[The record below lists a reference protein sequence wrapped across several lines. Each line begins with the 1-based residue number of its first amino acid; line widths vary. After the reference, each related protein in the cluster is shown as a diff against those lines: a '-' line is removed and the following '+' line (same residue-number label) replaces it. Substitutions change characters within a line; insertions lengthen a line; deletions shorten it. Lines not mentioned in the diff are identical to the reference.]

1 MSNRIS
7 DADIDAILREFSEQQ
22 EQEARAAESAA
33 SRRRESAA
41 PAAPERSPR
50 RESRPEPRSEW
61 AKERTPQPESR
72 REVRREQERA
82 KERAPQPEPRWE
94 TRREPERTRERA
106 PQPESRRE
114 TRREPERARE
124 RDARSKPQPPRE
136 ATPVRASRPAF
147 SFGYLILILLSI
159 AALVWALV
167 NVHPGT
173 GTNTGSSTENRLDLV
188 GKLDVFMNN
197 AASDALENVAY
208 IKKIYTIPES
218 DLVAPKPDQSKFGS
232 TTDPAVVQAVVDSA
246 SELLE
251 GQELIWNPDIVLME
265 GSEIEYYCDET
276 ILVIAWKEAI
286 NNSACSFV
294 EVKIAHGSQLRRA
307 LSDNTYGSSVYMYPT
322 QMAQNAN
329 AVVAI
334 NGDFYGH
341 RSCGITIY
349 QRQLYRFN
357 PRTLESCFF
366 TASGDMIF
374 THVGELNTEE
384 EVKKFVQDNDITF
397 SVSFGPILVENGE
410 KKTTNTYLVGEVD
423 IHYSRAA
430 IGQVDKLHYLLMSI
444 NEEGVYKNRVTIN
457 QAADLIYAKGVPN
470 AYALDG
476 GQTATIVM
484 NGETFNRPDWG
495 NERIMTD
502 IIYFATA
509 IPGEEA
515 SS

>member
-22 EQEARAAESAA
+22 EQETRAAESAP
-33 SRRRESAA
+33 SRRRESTAQ
-41 PAAPERSPR
+41 ERSPR
-50 RESRPEPRSEW
+50 RENRTEPRT
-61 AKERTPQPESR
+61 ERP
-72 REVRREQERA
+72 
-82 KERAPQPEPRWE
+82 KERAPQPAPRREP
-94 TRREPERTRERA
+94 RREPERPKERE
-106 PQPESRRE
+106 
-114 TRREPERARE
+114 
-124 RDARSKPQPPRE
+124 ARSRPQPPRE
-136 ATPVRASRPAF
+136 ATPVRPAF
-147 SFGYLILILLSI
+147 SFGYLILIVLSI
-159 AALVWALV
+159 LALVWALV
-167 NVHPGT
+167 NIHPGT
-173 GTNTGSSTENRLDLV
+173 GTNTGSTTENRLDLV

-197 AASDALENVAY
+197 SASDALENVAY
-208 IKKIYTIPES
+208 IRKIYTIPES

-246 SELLE
+246 AELLE

-341 RSCGITIY
+341 RSCGITVY

-357 PRTLESCFF
+357 PRSLESCFF

-374 THVGELNTEE
+374 THVGELNTEDD
-384 EVKKFVQDNDITF
+384 VKRFVQDNDITF
-397 SVSFGPILVENGE
+397 SISFGPILVENGE

-423 IHYSRAA
+423 IQYSRAA

>member
-22 EQEARAAESAA
+22 EQETRAAESAA

-50 RESRPEPRSEW
+50 RESRPELRS
-61 AKERTPQPESR
+61 
-72 REVRREQERA
+72 ERA
-82 KERAPQPEPRWE
+82 KERVSQSEPRRE
-94 TRREPERTRERA
+94 VRREPERTRERTS
-106 PQPESRRE
+106 QPESRRE
-114 TRREPERARE
+114 TRREPERPKE
-124 RDARSKPQPPRE
+124 RAARSKPQPPRE

-159 AALVWALV
+159 AALAWALV

-173 GTNTGSSTENRLDLV
+173 GTNTGSTTENRLDLV

-251 GQELIWNPDIVLME
+251 GQELVWNPDIVLME

-374 THVGELNTEE
+374 THVGELNTEDD
-384 EVKKFVQDNDITF
+384 VKKFVQDNDITF
-397 SVSFGPILVENGE
+397 SISFGPILVENGE

-423 IHYSRAA
+423 IQYSRAA

-444 NEEGVYKNRVTIN
+444 NEEGRYKNRVTIN

>member
-22 EQEARAAESAA
+22 EQETRAAESAP
-33 SRRRESAA
+33 SRRRESTAQ
-41 PAAPERSPR
+41 ERSPR
-50 RESRPEPRSEW
+50 RENRPEPRTERSED
-61 AKERTPQPESR
+61 
-72 REVRREQERA
+72 
-82 KERAPQPEPRWE
+82 RAPQPAPRREP
-94 TRREPERTRERA
+94 RREPER
-106 PQPESRRE
+106 PK
-114 TRREPERARE
+114 E
-124 RDARSKPQPPRE
+124 RDARSRPQPPRE
-136 ATPVRASRPAF
+136 ATPVRPAF
-147 SFGYLILILLSI
+147 SFGYLILIVLSI
-159 AALVWALV
+159 LALVWALV

-173 GTNTGSSTENRLDLV
+173 GTNTGSTTENRLDLV

-197 AASDALENVAY
+197 SASDALENVAY
-208 IKKIYTIPES
+208 IRKIYTIPES

-246 SELLE
+246 AELLE

-341 RSCGITIY
+341 RSCGITVY

-357 PRTLESCFF
+357 PRSLESCFF

-374 THVGELNTEE
+374 THVGELNTED
-384 EVKKFVQDNDITF
+384 EVKKFVQDNDIVF

>member
-7 DADIDAILREFSEQQ
+7 DADIDAILREFSKQQ
-22 EQEARAAESAA
+22 EQETRAAESAP
-33 SRRRESAA
+33 SRRRDSTAQ
-41 PAAPERSPR
+41 ERSPR
-50 RESRPEPRSEW
+50 RENRPEPR
-61 AKERTPQPESR
+61 AERS
-72 REVRREQERA
+72 
-82 KERAPQPEPRWE
+82 KDRAPQPAPRREP
-94 TRREPERTRERA
+94 RREPER
-106 PQPESRRE
+106 PK
-114 TRREPERARE
+114 E
-124 RDARSKPQPPRE
+124 RDARSRPQPPRE
-136 ATPVRASRPAF
+136 ATPVRPAF
-147 SFGYLILILLSI
+147 SFGYLILIVLSI
-159 AALVWALV
+159 LALVWALV
-167 NVHPGT
+167 NIHPGT
-173 GTNTGSSTENRLDLV
+173 GTNTGSTTENRLDLV

-197 AASDALENVAY
+197 SASDALENVAY
-208 IKKIYTIPES
+208 IRKIYTIPES

-246 SELLE
+246 AELLE

-341 RSCGITIY
+341 RSCGITVY

-357 PRTLESCFF
+357 PRSLESCFF

-374 THVGELNTEE
+374 THVGELNTEDD
-384 EVKKFVQDNDITF
+384 VKRFVQDNDITF
-397 SVSFGPILVENGE
+397 SISFGPILVENGE

-423 IHYSRAA
+423 IQYSRAA

>member
-22 EQEARAAESAA
+22 EQETRAAESAP
-33 SRRRESAA
+33 SRRRESTAQ
-41 PAAPERSPR
+41 ERSPR
-50 RESRPEPRSEW
+50 RENRPEPRT
-61 AKERTPQPESR
+61 ERP
-72 REVRREQERA
+72 
-82 KERAPQPEPRWE
+82 KERAPQPAPRREP
-94 TRREPERTRERA
+94 RREPER
-106 PQPESRRE
+106 PK
-114 TRREPERARE
+114 E
-124 RDARSKPQPPRE
+124 RDARSRPQPPRE
-136 ATPVRASRPAF
+136 ATPVRPAF
-147 SFGYLILILLSI
+147 SFGYLILIVLSI
-159 AALVWALV
+159 LALVWALV
-167 NVHPGT
+167 NSHPGT
-173 GTNTGSSTENRLDLV
+173 GTNTGSTTENRLDLV

-197 AASDALENVAY
+197 SASDALENVAY
-208 IKKIYTIPES
+208 IRKIYTIPES

-246 SELLE
+246 AELLE

-341 RSCGITIY
+341 RSCGITVY

-357 PRTLESCFF
+357 PRSLESCFF
-366 TASGDMIF
+366 AASGDMIF
-374 THVGELNTEE
+374 THVGELNTEDD
-384 EVKKFVQDNDITF
+384 VKRFVQDNDITF
-397 SVSFGPILVENGE
+397 SISFGPILVENGE

-423 IHYSRAA
+423 IQYSRAA

>member
-22 EQEARAAESAA
+22 EQETRAAESAP

-41 PAAPERSPR
+41 PAAQERSPR
-50 RESRPEPRSEW
+50 RESRPEPRT
-61 AKERTPQPESR
+61 ERS
-72 REVRREQERA
+72 
-82 KERAPQPEPRWE
+82 KERAPQPAP
-94 TRREPERTRERA
+94 RREARQAPER
-106 PQPESRRE
+106 PK
-114 TRREPERARE
+114 E
-124 RDARSKPQPPRE
+124 RDARSRPQPPRE
-136 ATPVRASRPAF
+136 ATPVRPAF
-147 SFGYLILILLSI
+147 SFGYLILIVLSI
-159 AALVWALV
+159 LALVWALV

-173 GTNTGSSTENRLDLV
+173 GTNTGSTTENRLDLV

-197 AASDALENVAY
+197 SASDALENVAY

-246 SELLE
+246 AELLE

-341 RSCGITIY
+341 RSCGITVY

-357 PRTLESCFF
+357 PRSLESCFF

-374 THVGELNTEE
+374 THVGELNTEDD
-384 EVKKFVQDNDITF
+384 VKRFVQDNDITF
-397 SVSFGPILVENGE
+397 SISFGPILVENGE

-423 IHYSRAA
+423 IQYSRAA

>member
-72 REVRREQERA
+72 REVRREPERA
-82 KERAPQPEPRWE
+82 KERAPQPESRWE

-136 ATPVRASRPAF
+136 ATPVRPAF
-147 SFGYLILILLSI
+147 SFGYLILIVLSI
-159 AALVWALV
+159 LALVWALV
-167 NVHPGT
+167 NIHPGT
-173 GTNTGSSTENRLDLV
+173 GTNTGSTTENRLDLV

-197 AASDALENVAY
+197 SASDALENVAY
-208 IKKIYTIPES
+208 IRKIYTIPES

-341 RSCGITIY
+341 RSCGITVY

-357 PRTLESCFF
+357 PRSL
-366 TASGDMIF
+366 
-374 THVGELNTEE
+374 
-384 EVKKFVQDNDITF
+384 
-397 SVSFGPILVENGE
+397 
-410 KKTTNTYLVGEVD
+410 
-423 IHYSRAA
+423 
-430 IGQVDKLHYLLMSI
+430 
-444 NEEGVYKNRVTIN
+444 
-457 QAADLIYAKGVPN
+457 
-470 AYALDG
+470 
-476 GQTATIVM
+476 
-484 NGETFNRPDWG
+484 
-495 NERIMTD
+495 
-502 IIYFATA
+502 
-509 IPGEEA
+509 
-515 SS
+515 

>member
-22 EQEARAAESAA
+22 EQEARAAESAP
-33 SRRRESAA
+33 SRRRDSTAQ
-41 PAAPERSPR
+41 ERSPR
-50 RESRPEPRSEW
+50 RENRPEPR
-61 AKERTPQPESR
+61 AERS
-72 REVRREQERA
+72 
-82 KERAPQPEPRWE
+82 KDRAPQPAPRREP
-94 TRREPERTRERA
+94 RREPERPKERE
-106 PQPESRRE
+106 
-114 TRREPERARE
+114 
-124 RDARSKPQPPRE
+124 ARSRPQPPRE
-136 ATPVRASRPAF
+136 ATPVRPAF
-147 SFGYLILILLSI
+147 SFGYLILIVLSI
-159 AALVWALV
+159 LALVWALV
-167 NVHPGT
+167 NIHPGT
-173 GTNTGSSTENRLDLV
+173 GTNTGSTTENRLDLV

-208 IKKIYTIPES
+208 IRKIYTIPES

-246 SELLE
+246 AELLE

-341 RSCGITIY
+341 RSCGITVY

-357 PRTLESCFF
+357 PRSLESCFF

-374 THVGELNTEE
+374 THVGELNTED

>member
-22 EQEARAAESAA
+22 EQEARAAESAP
-33 SRRRESAA
+33 SRRRDSTAQ
-41 PAAPERSPR
+41 ERSPR
-50 RESRPEPRSEW
+50 RENRPEPR
-61 AKERTPQPESR
+61 AERS
-72 REVRREQERA
+72 
-82 KERAPQPEPRWE
+82 KDRAPQPAPRREP
-94 TRREPERTRERA
+94 RREPERPKERE
-106 PQPESRRE
+106 
-114 TRREPERARE
+114 
-124 RDARSKPQPPRE
+124 ARSRPQPPRE
-136 ATPVRASRPAF
+136 ATPVRPAF
-147 SFGYLILILLSI
+147 SFGYLILIVLSI
-159 AALVWALV
+159 LALVWALV
-167 NVHPGT
+167 NIHPGT
-173 GTNTGSSTENRLDLV
+173 GTNTGSTTENRLDLV

-197 AASDALENVAY
+197 SASDALVNVAATTE
-208 IKKIYTIPES
+208 IYTIPES

-246 SELLE
+246 AELLE

-341 RSCGITIY
+341 RSCGITVY

-357 PRTLESCFF
+357 PRSLESCFF

-374 THVGELNTEE
+374 THVGELNTEDD
-384 EVKKFVQDNDITF
+384 VKRFVQDNDITF
-397 SVSFGPILVENGE
+397 SISFGPILVENGE

-423 IHYSRAA
+423 IQYSRAA

>member
-22 EQEARAAESAA
+22 EQESRAAESAA
-33 SRRRESAA
+33 SRRRERAA
-41 PAAPERSPR
+41 PAPPERSPR
-50 RESRPEPRSEW
+50 RESRPEPRSE
-61 AKERTPQPESR
+61 
-72 REVRREQERA
+72 RA
-82 KERAPQPEPRWE
+82 KERVSQPEP
-94 TRREPERTRERA
+94 
-106 PQPESRRE
+106 RRE
-114 TRREPERARE
+114 TRREPERARERTPQPEPRRETRREPERPKE

-136 ATPVRASRPAF
+136 ATPVRPSRPAF

-159 AALVWALV
+159 LALVWALV

-173 GTNTGSSTENRLDLV
+173 GTNTGSTTENRLDLV

-197 AASDALENVAY
+197 AASDALENVAD

-246 SELLE
+246 SALLE
-251 GQELIWNPDIVLME
+251 GQELVWNPDIVLME

>member
-22 EQEARAAESAA
+22 EQEARAAESAP
-33 SRRRESAA
+33 SRRRDSTAQ
-41 PAAPERSPR
+41 ERSPR
-50 RESRPEPRSEW
+50 RENRPEPRAARS
-61 AKERTPQPESR
+61 KD
-72 REVRREQERA
+72 
-82 KERAPQPEPRWE
+82 RAPQPAPRREP
-94 TRREPERTRERA
+94 RREPERPKERE
-106 PQPESRRE
+106 
-114 TRREPERARE
+114 
-124 RDARSKPQPPRE
+124 ARSRPQPPRE
-136 ATPVRASRPAF
+136 ATPVRPAF
-147 SFGYLILILLSI
+147 SFGYLILIVLSI
-159 AALVWALV
+159 LALVWALV
-167 NVHPGT
+167 NIHPGT
-173 GTNTGSSTENRLDLV
+173 GTNTGSTTENRLDLV

-197 AASDALENVAY
+197 SASDALENVAY
-208 IKKIYTIPES
+208 IRKIYTIPES

-246 SELLE
+246 AELLE

-341 RSCGITIY
+341 RSCGITVY

-357 PRTLESCFF
+357 PRSLESCFF

-374 THVGELNTEE
+374 THVGELSTEDD
-384 EVKKFVQDNDITF
+384 VKRFVQDNDITF
-397 SVSFGPILVENGE
+397 SISFGPILVENGE

-423 IHYSRAA
+423 IQYSRAA

>member
-22 EQEARAAESAA
+22 EQETRAAESAP

-41 PAAPERSPR
+41 PAAQERSPR
-50 RESRPEPRSEW
+50 RENRPEPRT
-61 AKERTPQPESR
+61 ERS
-72 REVRREQERA
+72 
-82 KERAPQPEPRWE
+82 KERAPQPAP
-94 TRREPERTRERA
+94 RREARQAPER
-106 PQPESRRE
+106 PK
-114 TRREPERARE
+114 E
-124 RDARSKPQPPRE
+124 RDARSRPQPPRE
-136 ATPVRASRPAF
+136 ATPVRPAF
-147 SFGYLILILLSI
+147 SFGYLILIVLSI
-159 AALVWALV
+159 LALVWALV

-173 GTNTGSSTENRLDLV
+173 GTNTGSTTENRLDLV

-197 AASDALENVAY
+197 SASDALENVAY
-208 IKKIYTIPES
+208 IRKIYTIPES

-246 SELLE
+246 AELLE

-341 RSCGITIY
+341 RSCGITVY

-357 PRTLESCFF
+357 PRSLESCFF

-374 THVGELNTEE
+374 THVGELNTEDD
-384 EVKKFVQDNDITF
+384 VKRFVQDNDITF
-397 SVSFGPILVENGE
+397 SISFGPILVENGE

-423 IHYSRAA
+423 IQYSRAA

>member
-22 EQEARAAESAA
+22 EQESRAAESAA

-41 PAAPERSPR
+41 PAPPERSPR
-50 RESRPEPRSEW
+50 RESRPEPRSER
-61 AKERTPQPESR
+61 AKERVSQPEPRREVRREPERARERTPQPE
-72 REVRREQERA
+72 
-82 KERAPQPEPRWE
+82 P
-94 TRREPERTRERA
+94 
-106 PQPESRRE
+106 RRE
-114 TRREPERARE
+114 TRREPERPKE

-136 ATPVRASRPAF
+136 ATPVRPSRPAF

-159 AALVWALV
+159 AALAWALV

-173 GTNTGSSTENRLDLV
+173 GTNTGSTTENRLDLV

-197 AASDALENVAY
+197 AASDALENVAD

-246 SELLE
+246 SALLE
-251 GQELIWNPDIVLME
+251 GQELVWSPDIVLME

-357 PRTLESCFF
+357 PRTLENCFF

>member
-22 EQEARAAESAA
+22 EQESRAAESAA

-41 PAAPERSPR
+41 PAPPERSPR
-50 RESRPEPRSEW
+50 RESRPEPRSE
-61 AKERTPQPESR
+61 
-72 REVRREQERA
+72 RA
-82 KERAPQPEPRWE
+82 KERVSQPEP
-94 TRREPERTRERA
+94 
-106 PQPESRRE
+106 RRE
-114 TRREPERARE
+114 TRREPERARERTPQPEPRRETRREPERPKE

-136 ATPVRASRPAF
+136 ATPVRPSRPAF

-159 AALVWALV
+159 LALVWALV

-173 GTNTGSSTENRLDLV
+173 GTNTGSTTENRLDLV

-197 AASDALENVAY
+197 AASDALENVAD

-246 SELLE
+246 SALLE
-251 GQELIWNPDIVLME
+251 GQELVWSPDIVLME

>member
-22 EQEARAAESAA
+22 EQETRAAESAP
-33 SRRRESAA
+33 SRRRESTAQ
-41 PAAPERSPR
+41 ERSPR
-50 RESRPEPRSEW
+50 RENRPEPRT
-61 AKERTPQPESR
+61 ERP
-72 REVRREQERA
+72 
-82 KERAPQPEPRWE
+82 KERAPQPAPRREP
-94 TRREPERTRERA
+94 RREPER
-106 PQPESRRE
+106 PK
-114 TRREPERARE
+114 E
-124 RDARSKPQPPRE
+124 RDARSRPQPPRE
-136 ATPVRASRPAF
+136 ATPVRPAF
-147 SFGYLILILLSI
+147 SFGYLILIVLSI
-159 AALVWALV
+159 LALVWALV
-167 NVHPGT
+167 NIHPGT
-173 GTNTGSSTENRLDLV
+173 GTNTGSTTENRLDLV

-197 AASDALENVAY
+197 SASDALENVAY
-208 IKKIYTIPES
+208 IRKIYTIPES

-246 SELLE
+246 AELLE

-341 RSCGITIY
+341 RSCGITVY

-357 PRTLESCFF
+357 PRSLESCFF

-374 THVGELNTEE
+374 THVGELNTEGD
-384 EVKKFVQDNDITF
+384 VKRFVQDNDITF
-397 SVSFGPILVENGE
+397 SISFGPILVENGE

-423 IHYSRAA
+423 IQYSRAA

>member
-22 EQEARAAESAA
+22 EQEARAAESAP
-33 SRRRESAA
+33 SRRRDSTAQ
-41 PAAPERSPR
+41 ERSPR
-50 RESRPEPRSEW
+50 RETRPEPRTERSED
-61 AKERTPQPESR
+61 
-72 REVRREQERA
+72 
-82 KERAPQPEPRWE
+82 RAPQPAP
-94 TRREPERTRERA
+94 RREPER
-106 PQPESRRE
+106 PK
-114 TRREPERARE
+114 E
-124 RDARSKPQPPRE
+124 RDARSRPQPPRE
-136 ATPVRASRPAF
+136 ATPVRPAF
-147 SFGYLILILLSI
+147 SFGYLILIVLSI
-159 AALVWALV
+159 LALVWALV
-167 NVHPGT
+167 NIHPGT
-173 GTNTGSSTENRLDLV
+173 GTNTGSTTENRLDLV

-197 AASDALENVAY
+197 SASDALENVAY
-208 IKKIYTIPES
+208 IRKIYTIPES

-246 SELLE
+246 AELLE

-341 RSCGITIY
+341 RSCGITVY

-357 PRTLESCFF
+357 PRSLESCFF

-374 THVGELNTEE
+374 THVGELSTEDD
-384 EVKKFVQDNDITF
+384 VKRFVQDNDITF
-397 SVSFGPILVENGE
+397 SISFGPILVENGE

-423 IHYSRAA
+423 IQYSRAA

>member
-22 EQEARAAESAA
+22 EQETRAAESAP
-33 SRRRESAA
+33 SRRRDSTAQ
-41 PAAPERSPR
+41 ERSPR
-50 RESRPEPRSEW
+50 RENRPEPR
-61 AKERTPQPESR
+61 AERS
-72 REVRREQERA
+72 
-82 KERAPQPEPRWE
+82 KDRAPQPAPRREP
-94 TRREPERTRERA
+94 RREPERPKERE
-106 PQPESRRE
+106 
-114 TRREPERARE
+114 
-124 RDARSKPQPPRE
+124 ARSRTQPPRE
-136 ATPVRASRPAF
+136 ATPVRPAF
-147 SFGYLILILLSI
+147 SFGYLILIVLSI
-159 AALVWALV
+159 LALVWALV
-167 NVHPGT
+167 NIHPGT
-173 GTNTGSSTENRLDLV
+173 GTNTGSTTENRLDLV

-197 AASDALENVAY
+197 SASDALENVAY
-208 IKKIYTIPES
+208 IRKIYTIPES

-246 SELLE
+246 AELLE

-341 RSCGITIY
+341 RSCGITVY
-349 QRQLYRFN
+349 QRQLYLFN
-357 PRTLESCFF
+357 PRSLESCFF

-374 THVGELNTEE
+374 THVGELNTEDD
-384 EVKKFVQDNDITF
+384 VKRFVQDNDITF
-397 SVSFGPILVENGE
+397 SISFGPILVENGE

-423 IHYSRAA
+423 IQYSRAA

-444 NEEGVYKNRVTIN
+444 NEEGAYQRRVPMN
-457 QAADLIYAKGVPN
+457 VAAEYIYRKGVVN

-484 NGETFNRPDWG
+484 QGKTVNRPDWG
-495 NERIMTD
+495 NERLMTD

-509 IPGEEA
+509 LPGEEA

>member
-22 EQEARAAESAA
+22 EQEARAAESAP

-41 PAAPERSPR
+41 PAAQERSPR
-50 RESRPEPRSEW
+50 RESRPEPRT
-61 AKERTPQPESR
+61 ERS
-72 REVRREQERA
+72 
-82 KERAPQPEPRWE
+82 KERAPQPAPRREP
-94 TRREPERTRERA
+94 RREPER
-106 PQPESRRE
+106 PK
-114 TRREPERARE
+114 E
-124 RDARSKPQPPRE
+124 RDARSRPQPPRE
-136 ATPVRASRPAF
+136 ATPVRPAF
-147 SFGYLILILLSI
+147 SFGYLILIVLSI
-159 AALVWALV
+159 LALVWALV
-167 NVHPGT
+167 NIHPGT
-173 GTNTGSSTENRLDLV
+173 GTNTGSTTENRLDLV

-197 AASDALENVAY
+197 SASDALENVAY
-208 IKKIYTIPES
+208 IRKIYTIPES

-246 SELLE
+246 AELLE

-341 RSCGITIY
+341 RSCGITVY

-357 PRTLESCFF
+357 PRSLESCFF

-374 THVGELNTEE
+374 THVGELNTEDD
-384 EVKKFVQDNDITF
+384 VKRFVQDNDITF
-397 SVSFGPILVENGE
+397 SISFGPILVENGE

-423 IHYSRAA
+423 IQYSRAA

>member
-22 EQEARAAESAA
+22 EQEARAAESAP
-33 SRRRESAA
+33 SRRRESTAQ
-41 PAAPERSPR
+41 ERSPR
-50 RESRPEPRSEW
+50 RENRTEPRT
-61 AKERTPQPESR
+61 ERP
-72 REVRREQERA
+72 
-82 KERAPQPEPRWE
+82 KERAPQPAP
-94 TRREPERTRERA
+94 RREARQAPER
-106 PQPESRRE
+106 PK
-114 TRREPERARE
+114 E
-124 RDARSKPQPPRE
+124 RDARSRPQPPRE
-136 ATPVRASRPAF
+136 ATPVRPAF
-147 SFGYLILILLSI
+147 SFGYLILIVLSI
-159 AALVWALV
+159 LALVWALV
-167 NVHPGT
+167 NIHPGT
-173 GTNTGSSTENRLDLV
+173 GTNTGSTTENRLDLV

-197 AASDALENVAY
+197 SASDALENVAY
-208 IKKIYTIPES
+208 IRKIYTIPES

-246 SELLE
+246 AELLE

-341 RSCGITIY
+341 RSCGITVY

-357 PRTLESCFF
+357 PRSLESCFF

-374 THVGELNTEE
+374 THVGELNTED
-384 EVKKFVQDNDITF
+384 EVKKFVQDNDIVF
-397 SVSFGPILVENGE
+397 SISFGPILVENGE

-423 IHYSRAA
+423 IQYSRAA

>member
-22 EQEARAAESAA
+22 EQETRAAESAP
-33 SRRRESAA
+33 SRRRESTAQ
-41 PAAPERSPR
+41 ERSPR
-50 RESRPEPRSEW
+50 RESRPEPRV
-61 AKERTPQPESR
+61 ERS
-72 REVRREQERA
+72 
-82 KERAPQPEPRWE
+82 KERAPQPAP
-94 TRREPERTRERA
+94 RREPER
-106 PQPESRRE
+106 PK
-114 TRREPERARE
+114 E
-124 RDARSKPQPPRE
+124 RDARSRPQPPRE
-136 ATPVRASRPAF
+136 ATPVRPAF
-147 SFGYLILILLSI
+147 SFGYLILIVLSI
-159 AALVWALV
+159 LALVWALV
-167 NVHPGT
+167 NIHPGT
-173 GTNTGSSTENRLDLV
+173 GTNTGSTTENRLDLV

-197 AASDALENVAY
+197 SASDALENVAY
-208 IKKIYTIPES
+208 IRKIYTIPES

-246 SELLE
+246 AELLE

-341 RSCGITIY
+341 RSCGITVY

-357 PRTLESCFF
+357 PRSLESCFF

-374 THVGELNTEE
+374 THVGELNTED
-384 EVKKFVQDNDITF
+384 EVKKFVQDNDIVF
-397 SVSFGPILVENGE
+397 SISFGPILVENGE

-423 IHYSRAA
+423 IQYSRAA

>member
-22 EQEARAAESAA
+22 EQEARAAESAP
-33 SRRRESAA
+33 SRRRDSTAQ
-41 PAAPERSPR
+41 ERSPR
-50 RESRPEPRSEW
+50 RENRPEPR
-61 AKERTPQPESR
+61 AERS
-72 REVRREQERA
+72 
-82 KERAPQPEPRWE
+82 KDRAPQPAPRREP
-94 TRREPERTRERA
+94 RREPERPKERE
-106 PQPESRRE
+106 
-114 TRREPERARE
+114 
-124 RDARSKPQPPRE
+124 ARSRPQPPRE
-136 ATPVRASRPAF
+136 ATPVRPAF
-147 SFGYLILILLSI
+147 SFGYLILIVLSI
-159 AALVWALV
+159 LALVWALV
-167 NVHPGT
+167 NIHPGT
-173 GTNTGSSTENRLDLV
+173 GTNTGSTTENRLDLV

-197 AASDALENVAY
+197 SASDALENVAY
-208 IKKIYTIPES
+208 IRKIYTIPES

-246 SELLE
+246 AELLE

-341 RSCGITIY
+341 RSCGITVY

-357 PRTLESCFF
+357 PRSLESCFF

-374 THVGELNTEE
+374 THMGELNTED

>member
-22 EQEARAAESAA
+22 EQEARAAESAP
-33 SRRRESAA
+33 SRRRDSTAQ
-41 PAAPERSPR
+41 ERSPR
-50 RESRPEPRSEW
+50 RENRPEPR
-61 AKERTPQPESR
+61 AERS
-72 REVRREQERA
+72 
-82 KERAPQPEPRWE
+82 KDRAPQPAPRREP
-94 TRREPERTRERA
+94 RREPERPKERE
-106 PQPESRRE
+106 
-114 TRREPERARE
+114 
-124 RDARSKPQPPRE
+124 ARSRPQPPRE
-136 ATPVRASRPAF
+136 ATPVRPAF
-147 SFGYLILILLSI
+147 SFGYLILIVLSI
-159 AALVWALV
+159 LALVWALV

-173 GTNTGSSTENRLDLV
+173 GTNTGSTTENRLDLV

-197 AASDALENVAY
+197 SASDALENVAY
-208 IKKIYTIPES
+208 IRKIYTIPES

-246 SELLE
+246 AELLE

-341 RSCGITIY
+341 RSCGITVY

-357 PRTLESCFF
+357 PRSLESCFF

-374 THVGELNTEE
+374 THVGELNTEDD
-384 EVKKFVQDNDITF
+384 VKRFVQDNDITF
-397 SVSFGPILVENGE
+397 SISFGPILVENGE

-423 IHYSRAA
+423 IQYSRAA

>member
-22 EQEARAAESAA
+22 EQETRAAESAP

-41 PAAPERSPR
+41 PAAQERSPR
-50 RESRPEPRSEW
+50 RENRPEPRAERSED
-61 AKERTPQPESR
+61 
-72 REVRREQERA
+72 
-82 KERAPQPEPRWE
+82 RAPQPAPRREP
-94 TRREPERTRERA
+94 RREPER
-106 PQPESRRE
+106 PK
-114 TRREPERARE
+114 E
-124 RDARSKPQPPRE
+124 RDARSRPQPPRE
-136 ATPVRASRPAF
+136 ATPVRPAF
-147 SFGYLILILLSI
+147 SFGYLILIVLSI
-159 AALVWALV
+159 LALVWALV
-167 NVHPGT
+167 NIHPGT
-173 GTNTGSSTENRLDLV
+173 GTNTGSTTENRLDLV

-197 AASDALENVAY
+197 SASDALENVAY
-208 IKKIYTIPES
+208 IRKIYTIPES

-246 SELLE
+246 AELLE

-341 RSCGITIY
+341 RSCGITVY

-357 PRTLESCFF
+357 PRSLESCFF

-374 THVGELNTEE
+374 THVGELNTED

>member
-22 EQEARAAESAA
+22 EQETRAAESAP
-33 SRRRESAA
+33 SRRRESTAQ
-41 PAAPERSPR
+41 ERSPR
-50 RESRPEPRSEW
+50 RENRTEPRT
-61 AKERTPQPESR
+61 ERP
-72 REVRREQERA
+72 
-82 KERAPQPEPRWE
+82 KERAPQPAP
-94 TRREPERTRERA
+94 RREARQAPER
-106 PQPESRRE
+106 PK
-114 TRREPERARE
+114 E
-124 RDARSKPQPPRE
+124 RDARSRPQPPRE
-136 ATPVRASRPAF
+136 ATPVRPAF
-147 SFGYLILILLSI
+147 SFGYLILIVLSI
-159 AALVWALV
+159 LALVWALV
-167 NVHPGT
+167 NIHPGT
-173 GTNTGSSTENRLDLV
+173 GTNTGSTTENRLDLV

-197 AASDALENVAY
+197 SASDALENVAY
-208 IKKIYTIPES
+208 IRKIYTIPES

-246 SELLE
+246 AELLE

-341 RSCGITIY
+341 RSCGITVY

-357 PRTLESCFF
+357 PRSLESCFF

-374 THVGELNTEE
+374 THVGELNTED
-384 EVKKFVQDNDITF
+384 EVKKFVQDNDIVF
-397 SVSFGPILVENGE
+397 SISFGPILVENGE

-423 IHYSRAA
+423 IQYSRAA

>member
-22 EQEARAAESAA
+22 EQETRAAESAP
-33 SRRRESAA
+33 SRRRDSTAQ
-41 PAAPERSPR
+41 ERSPR
-50 RESRPEPRSEW
+50 RENRPEPRTERSED
-61 AKERTPQPESR
+61 
-72 REVRREQERA
+72 
-82 KERAPQPEPRWE
+82 RAPQPAP
-94 TRREPERTRERA
+94 RREPER
-106 PQPESRRE
+106 PK
-114 TRREPERARE
+114 E
-124 RDARSKPQPPRE
+124 RDARSRPQPPRE
-136 ATPVRASRPAF
+136 ATPVRPAF
-147 SFGYLILILLSI
+147 SFGYLILIVLSI
-159 AALVWALV
+159 LALVWALV

-173 GTNTGSSTENRLDLV
+173 GTNTGSTTENRLDLV

-197 AASDALENVAY
+197 SASDALENVAY
-208 IKKIYTIPES
+208 IRKIYTIPES

-246 SELLE
+246 AELLE

-341 RSCGITIY
+341 RSCGITVY

-357 PRTLESCFF
+357 PRSLESCFF

-374 THVGELNTEE
+374 THVGELNTED
-384 EVKKFVQDNDITF
+384 EVKKFVQDNDIVF
-397 SVSFGPILVENGE
+397 SISFGPILVENGE

-423 IHYSRAA
+423 IQYSRAA

>member
-22 EQEARAAESAA
+22 EQEARAAESAP
-33 SRRRESAA
+33 SRRRDSTAQ
-41 PAAPERSPR
+41 ERSPR
-50 RESRPEPRSEW
+50 RENRPEPRAERSED
-61 AKERTPQPESR
+61 
-72 REVRREQERA
+72 
-82 KERAPQPEPRWE
+82 RAPQPAPRREP
-94 TRREPERTRERA
+94 RREPERPKERE
-106 PQPESRRE
+106 
-114 TRREPERARE
+114 
-124 RDARSKPQPPRE
+124 ARSRPQPPRE
-136 ATPVRASRPAF
+136 ATPVRPAF
-147 SFGYLILILLSI
+147 SFGYLILIVLSI
-159 AALVWALV
+159 LALVWALV
-167 NVHPGT
+167 NIHPGT
-173 GTNTGSSTENRLDLV
+173 GTNTGSTTENRLDLV
-188 GKLDVFMNN
+188 GKLDVFINN
-197 AASDALENVAY
+197 SASDALENVAY
-208 IKKIYTIPES
+208 IRKIYTIPES

-246 SELLE
+246 AELLE

-341 RSCGITIY
+341 RSCGITVY

-357 PRTLESCFF
+357 PRSLESCFF

-374 THVGELNTEE
+374 THVGELSTEDD
-384 EVKKFVQDNDITF
+384 VKRFVQDNDITF
-397 SVSFGPILVENGE
+397 SISFGPILVENGE

-423 IHYSRAA
+423 IQYSRAA

>member
-50 RESRPEPRSEW
+50 RESRPEPRSER
-61 AKERTPQPESR
+61 ARERTPQPE
-72 REVRREQERA
+72 
-82 KERAPQPEPRWE
+82 P
-94 TRREPERTRERA
+94 
-106 PQPESRRE
+106 RRE
-114 TRREPERARE
+114 TRREPERPKE

-147 SFGYLILILLSI
+147 SFGYLILIILSI
-159 AALVWALV
+159 LALVWALV

-197 AASDALENVAY
+197 AASDALENVAD

-246 SELLE
+246 SALLE
-251 GQELIWNPDIVLME
+251 GQELVWNPDIVLME

-357 PRTLESCFF
+357 PRSLESCFF

-374 THVGELNTEE
+374 THVGELNTED

-509 IPGEEA
+509 IPGEGA

>member
-22 EQEARAAESAA
+22 EQEARAAESAP
-33 SRRRESAA
+33 SRRRESDS
-41 PAAPERSPR
+41 PAAPEHSPR
-50 RESRPEPRSEW
+50 RENRPEPRT
-61 AKERTPQPESR
+61 ERS
-72 REVRREQERA
+72 
-82 KERAPQPEPRWE
+82 KDRAPQPAPRREP
-94 TRREPERTRERA
+94 RREPERPKERE
-106 PQPESRRE
+106 
-114 TRREPERARE
+114 
-124 RDARSKPQPPRE
+124 ARSRPQPPRE
-136 ATPVRASRPAF
+136 ATPVRPAF
-147 SFGYLILILLSI
+147 SFGYLILIVLSI
-159 AALVWALV
+159 LALVWALV

-173 GTNTGSSTENRLDLV
+173 GTNTGSTTENRLDLV

-197 AASDALENVAY
+197 SASDALENVAY

-246 SELLE
+246 AELLE
-251 GQELIWNPDIVLME
+251 GQELIWNPEIVLME

-357 PRTLESCFF
+357 PRSLESCFF

-374 THVGELNTEE
+374 THVGELNTEDD
-384 EVKKFVQDNDITF
+384 VKRFVQDNDITF
-397 SVSFGPILVENGE
+397 SISFGPILVENGE

-423 IHYSRAA
+423 IQYSRAA

>member
-22 EQEARAAESAA
+22 EQETRAAESAP

-41 PAAPERSPR
+41 PAAQERSPR
-50 RESRPEPRSEW
+50 RESRPEPRT
-61 AKERTPQPESR
+61 ERS
-72 REVRREQERA
+72 
-82 KERAPQPEPRWE
+82 KERAPQPAP
-94 TRREPERTRERA
+94 RREARQAPER
-106 PQPESRRE
+106 PK
-114 TRREPERARE
+114 E
-124 RDARSKPQPPRE
+124 RDARSRPQPPRE
-136 ATPVRASRPAF
+136 ATPVRPAF
-147 SFGYLILILLSI
+147 SFGYLILIVLSI
-159 AALVWALV
+159 LALVWALV

-173 GTNTGSSTENRLDLV
+173 GTNTGSTTENRLDLV

-197 AASDALENVAY
+197 SASDALENVAY

-246 SELLE
+246 AELLE

-357 PRTLESCFF
+357 PRSLESCFF

-374 THVGELNTEE
+374 THVGELNTED
-384 EVKKFVQDNDITF
+384 EVKKFVQDNDIVF

>member
-22 EQEARAAESAA
+22 EQEARAAESAP
-33 SRRRESAA
+33 SRRRDSTAQ
-41 PAAPERSPR
+41 ERSPR
-50 RESRPEPRSEW
+50 RENRPEPR
-61 AKERTPQPESR
+61 AERS
-72 REVRREQERA
+72 
-82 KERAPQPEPRWE
+82 KDRAPQPAPRREP
-94 TRREPERTRERA
+94 RREPER
-106 PQPESRRE
+106 PK
-114 TRREPERARE
+114 E
-124 RDARSKPQPPRE
+124 RDARSRPQPPRE
-136 ATPVRASRPAF
+136 ATPVRPAF
-147 SFGYLILILLSI
+147 SFGYLILIVLSI
-159 AALVWALV
+159 LALVWALV
-167 NVHPGT
+167 NIHPGT
-173 GTNTGSSTENRLDLV
+173 GTNTGSTTENRLDLV

-197 AASDALENVAY
+197 SASDALENVAY
-208 IKKIYTIPES
+208 IRKIYTIPES

-246 SELLE
+246 AELLE

-341 RSCGITIY
+341 RSCGITVY

-357 PRTLESCFF
+357 PRSLESCFF

-374 THVGELNTEE
+374 THVGELNTEDD
-384 EVKKFVQDNDITF
+384 VKRFVQDNDITF

>member
-22 EQEARAAESAA
+22 EQEARAAGNTA
-33 SRRRESAA
+33 SRRRESDA

-50 RESRPEPRSEW
+50 RENRPEPRT
-61 AKERTPQPESR
+61 ERS
-72 REVRREQERA
+72 
-82 KERAPQPEPRWE
+82 KDRAPQPALRREP
-94 TRREPERTRERA
+94 RREPER
-106 PQPESRRE
+106 PK
-114 TRREPERARE
+114 E
-124 RDARSKPQPPRE
+124 RDARSRPQPPRE
-136 ATPVRASRPAF
+136 ATPVRPAF
-147 SFGYLILILLSI
+147 SFGYLILIVLSI
-159 AALVWALV
+159 LALVWALV

-173 GTNTGSSTENRLDLV
+173 GTNTGSTTENRLDLV

-197 AASDALENVAY
+197 SASDALENVAY
-208 IKKIYTIPES
+208 IRKIYTIPES

-246 SELLE
+246 AELLE

-341 RSCGITIY
+341 RSCGITVY

-357 PRTLESCFF
+357 PRSLESCFF

-374 THVGELNTEE
+374 THVGELNTEDD
-384 EVKKFVQDNDITF
+384 VKRFVQDNDITF
-397 SVSFGPILVENGE
+397 SISFGPILVENGE

-423 IHYSRAA
+423 IQYSRAA

>member
-33 SRRRESAA
+33 SRRREDAA

-50 RESRPEPRSEW
+50 RESRPEPRSE
-61 AKERTPQPESR
+61 
-72 REVRREQERA
+72 RA
-82 KERAPQPEPRWE
+82 KERVSQSEPRRE
-94 TRREPERTRERA
+94 TRREPERTRERT

-124 RDARSKPQPPRE
+124 RDARSKLQPPRE
-136 ATPVRASRPAF
+136 ATPVRPSHPAF

-251 GQELIWNPDIVLME
+251 GQELIWSPDIVLME

-357 PRTLESCFF
+357 PRTLENCFF

-374 THVGELNTEE
+374 THAGELNTEE

-410 KKTTNTYLVGEVD
+410 KKATYTYLVGEVD
-423 IHYSRAA
+423 IQYSRAA

-444 NEEGVYKNRVTIN
+444 NEEGRYKNRVTIN

>member
-22 EQEARAAESAA
+22 EQEARASESAA

-50 RESRPEPRSEW
+50 RESRPEPRT
-61 AKERTPQPESR
+61 ERS
-72 REVRREQERA
+72 
-82 KERAPQPEPRWE
+82 KDRAPQP
-94 TRREPERTRERA
+94 A
-106 PQPESRRE
+106 PRRE

-124 RDARSKPQPPRE
+124 RTPQPEPRRETRREPEPLKERAARSKPQPPRE

-159 AALVWALV
+159 LALVWALV

-251 GQELIWNPDIVLME
+251 GQELIWSPDIVLME

-357 PRTLESCFF
+357 PRTLENCFF

-410 KKTTNTYLVGEVD
+410 KKATYTYLVGEVD
-423 IHYSRAA
+423 IQYSRAA

>member
-22 EQEARAAESAA
+22 EQETRAAESAP
-33 SRRRESAA
+33 SRRRESTAQ
-41 PAAPERSPR
+41 ERSPR
-50 RESRPEPRSEW
+50 RENRPEPRT
-61 AKERTPQPESR
+61 ERS
-72 REVRREQERA
+72 
-82 KERAPQPEPRWE
+82 KDRAPQPAPRREP
-94 TRREPERTRERA
+94 RREPER
-106 PQPESRRE
+106 PK
-114 TRREPERARE
+114 E
-124 RDARSKPQPPRE
+124 RDARSRPQPPRE
-136 ATPVRASRPAF
+136 ATPVRPAF
-147 SFGYLILILLSI
+147 SFGYLILIVLSI
-159 AALVWALV
+159 LALVWALV

-173 GTNTGSSTENRLDLV
+173 GTNTGSTTENRLDLV

-197 AASDALENVAY
+197 SASDALENVAY
-208 IKKIYTIPES
+208 IRKIYTIPES

-246 SELLE
+246 AELLE

-341 RSCGITIY
+341 RSCGITVY

-357 PRTLESCFF
+357 PRSLESCFF

-374 THVGELNTEE
+374 AHAGELTDEE
-384 EVKKFVQDNDITF
+384 SVKKLVADNDITF
-397 SVSFGPILVENGE
+397 SVSFGPILVENGQL
-410 KKTTNTYLVGEVD
+410 KTTSNYLVGEID
-423 IHYSRAA
+423 TQYSRAA

-444 NEEGVYKNRVTIN
+444 NEEGAYQRRVPMN
-457 QAADLIYAKGVPN
+457 VAAEYIYSKGVVN

-484 NGETFNRPDWG
+484 QGKTVNRPDWG
-495 NERIMTD
+495 NERLMTD

-509 IPGEEA
+509 LPGEEA

>member
-22 EQEARAAESAA
+22 EQESRAAESAA

-41 PAAPERSPR
+41 PAPPERSPR
-50 RESRPEPRSEW
+50 RESRPEPRSER
-61 AKERTPQPESR
+61 AKERVSQPEPRRETKREPERARERTPQPESR
-72 REVRREQERA
+72 REVRRE
-82 KERAPQPEPRWE
+82 
-94 TRREPERTRERA
+94 PER
-106 PQPESRRE
+106 PK
-114 TRREPERARE
+114 E

-136 ATPVRASRPAF
+136 AAPVRVPRSSF

-159 AALVWALV
+159 AALAWALV

-173 GTNTGSSTENRLDLV
+173 GTNTGSTTENRLDLV

-197 AASDALENVAY
+197 AASDALENVAD

-251 GQELIWNPDIVLME
+251 GQELIWSPDIVLME

-357 PRTLESCFF
+357 PRTLENCFF

-410 KKTTNTYLVGEVD
+410 KKSTNTYLVGEVD

-444 NEEGVYKNRVTIN
+444 NEEGMYKNRVTIN

>member
-22 EQEARAAESAA
+22 EQETRAAESAP
-33 SRRRESAA
+33 SRRRESTAQ
-41 PAAPERSPR
+41 ERSPR
-50 RESRPEPRSEW
+50 RENRPEPRTERSED
-61 AKERTPQPESR
+61 
-72 REVRREQERA
+72 
-82 KERAPQPEPRWE
+82 RAPQPAPRREP
-94 TRREPERTRERA
+94 RREPER
-106 PQPESRRE
+106 PK
-114 TRREPERARE
+114 E
-124 RDARSKPQPPRE
+124 RDARSRPQPPRE
-136 ATPVRASRPAF
+136 ATPVRPAF
-147 SFGYLILILLSI
+147 SFGYLILIVLSI
-159 AALVWALV
+159 LALVWALV

-173 GTNTGSSTENRLDLV
+173 GTNTGSTTENRLDLV

-197 AASDALENVAY
+197 SASDALENVAY
-208 IKKIYTIPES
+208 IRKIYTIPES

-246 SELLE
+246 AELLE

-341 RSCGITIY
+341 RSCGITVY

-357 PRTLESCFF
+357 PRSLESCFF

-374 THVGELNTEE
+374 THVGELSTEDD
-384 EVKKFVQDNDITF
+384 VKRFVQDNDITF
-397 SVSFGPILVENGE
+397 SISFGPILVENGE

-423 IHYSRAA
+423 IQYSRAA

-502 IIYFATA
+502 IIFFATA

>member
-50 RESRPEPRSEW
+50 RESRPEPRSER
-61 AKERTPQPESR
+61 ARERTPQPE
-72 REVRREQERA
+72 
-82 KERAPQPEPRWE
+82 P
-94 TRREPERTRERA
+94 
-106 PQPESRRE
+106 RRE
-114 TRREPERARE
+114 TRREPERPKE

-159 AALVWALV
+159 LALAWALV

-173 GTNTGSSTENRLDLV
+173 GTNTGSTTENRLDLV

-197 AASDALENVAY
+197 AASDALANVAD

-246 SELLE
+246 SALLE
-251 GQELIWNPDIVLME
+251 GQELVWNPDIVLME

-357 PRTLESCFF
+357 PRSLESCFF

-374 THVGELNTEE
+374 THVGELNTED

-509 IPGEEA
+509 IPGEGA

>member
-22 EQEARAAESAA
+22 EQETRAAESAP
-33 SRRRESAA
+33 SRRRESTAQ
-41 PAAPERSPR
+41 ERSPR
-50 RESRPEPRSEW
+50 RENRTEPRT
-61 AKERTPQPESR
+61 ERP
-72 REVRREQERA
+72 
-82 KERAPQPEPRWE
+82 KERAPQPAP
-94 TRREPERTRERA
+94 RREARQAPER
-106 PQPESRRE
+106 PK
-114 TRREPERARE
+114 E
-124 RDARSKPQPPRE
+124 RDARSRPQPPRE
-136 ATPVRASRPAF
+136 ATPVRPAF
-147 SFGYLILILLSI
+147 SFGYLILIVLSI
-159 AALVWALV
+159 LALVWALV
-167 NVHPGT
+167 NIHPGT
-173 GTNTGSSTENRLDLV
+173 GTNTGSTTENRLDLV

-197 AASDALENVAY
+197 SASDALENVAY
-208 IKKIYTIPES
+208 IRKIYTIPES

-246 SELLE
+246 AELLE

-341 RSCGITIY
+341 RSCGITVY

-357 PRTLESCFF
+357 PRSLESCFF

-374 THVGELNTEE
+374 THVGELSTEDD
-384 EVKKFVQDNDITF
+384 VKRFVQDNDITF
-397 SVSFGPILVENGE
+397 SISFGPILVENGE

-423 IHYSRAA
+423 IQYSRAA

>member
-22 EQEARAAESAA
+22 EQETRAAESAP
-33 SRRRESAA
+33 SRRRESTAQ
-41 PAAPERSPR
+41 ERSPR
-50 RESRPEPRSEW
+50 RENRTEPRT
-61 AKERTPQPESR
+61 ERP
-72 REVRREQERA
+72 
-82 KERAPQPEPRWE
+82 KERAPQPAP
-94 TRREPERTRERA
+94 RREPERPKERE
-106 PQPESRRE
+106 
-114 TRREPERARE
+114 
-124 RDARSKPQPPRE
+124 ARSRPQPPRE
-136 ATPVRASRPAF
+136 ATPVRPAF
-147 SFGYLILILLSI
+147 PFGYLILIVLSI
-159 AALVWALV
+159 LALVWALV

-173 GTNTGSSTENRLDLV
+173 GTNTGSTTENRLDLV

-197 AASDALENVAY
+197 SASDALENVAY

-246 SELLE
+246 AELLE

-341 RSCGITIY
+341 RSCGITVY

-357 PRTLESCFF
+357 PRSLESCFF

-374 THVGELNTEE
+374 THVGELNTED
-384 EVKKFVQDNDITF
+384 EVKKFVQDNDIVF
-397 SVSFGPILVENGE
+397 SISFGPILVENGE

-423 IHYSRAA
+423 IQYSRAA